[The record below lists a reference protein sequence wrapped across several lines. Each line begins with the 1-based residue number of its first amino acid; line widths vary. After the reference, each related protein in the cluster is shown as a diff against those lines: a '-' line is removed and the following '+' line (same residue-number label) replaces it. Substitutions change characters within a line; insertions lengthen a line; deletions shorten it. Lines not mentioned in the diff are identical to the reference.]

1 MHLPFS
7 LFTPSSM
14 LNYGPIQPVQ
24 VLVDRHVGEGA
35 GDVVEE
41 ALLLPAR
48 PLRVGPRGVHSS
60 P

>member
-1 MHLPFS
+1 
-7 LFTPSSM
+7 M
-14 LNYGPIQPVQ
+14 LNYGQIQPVQ